1 MGYLVA
7 DLLQLGHQMFL
18 QDNLWQLDLIMVFQ
32 QWRQN
37 QRKQH
42 KVVDNTRSIVL
53 HHVTK
58 QRRGIVAKANR
69 IVDGKRNANIPV
81 DMSDHFYDHGNEYC
95 RYLITD
101 PRSDRQGK
109 KRKPFEKLV

>member
-1 MGYLVA
+1 MQHVQV
-7 DLLQLGHQMFL
+7 LQQVHQTYS
-18 QDNLWQLDLIMVFQ
+18 QEVNLWHQHGTWVTPLK
-32 QWRQN
+32 QN

-42 KVVDNTRSIVL
+42 RVVDNTRSTVL
-53 HHVTK
+53 HQETK

-101 PRSDRQGK
+101 PRSDRKPK
-109 KRKPFEKLV
+109 KDV

>member
-1 MGYLVA
+1 MRPV
-7 DLLQLGHQMFL
+7 
-18 QDNLWQLDLIMVFQ
+18 
-32 QWRQN
+32 
-37 QRKQH
+37 QRKQD
-42 KVVDNTRSIVL
+42 KVEDSIPSIVL
-53 HHVTK
+53 LLVTK
-58 QRRGIVAKANR
+58 QKRGIVAKANR

-109 KRKPFEKLV
+109 KRKPFEKRV

>member
-1 MGYLVA
+1 M
-7 DLLQLGHQMFL
+7 
-18 QDNLWQLDLIMVFQ
+18 
-32 QWRQN
+32 
-37 QRKQH
+37 
-42 KVVDNTRSIVL
+42 
-53 HHVTK
+53 
-58 QRRGIVAKANR
+58 AKANR

-109 KRKPFEKLV
+109 KRKPFEKLVYITIDKELFHSGCL

>member
-1 MGYLVA
+1 MRP
-7 DLLQLGHQMFL
+7 FL
-18 QDNLWQLDLIMVFQ
+18 
-32 QWRQN
+32 
-37 QRKQH
+37 RKQH
-42 KVVDNTRSIVL
+42 KETVRTPNIPLLPEIKRG
-53 HHVTK
+53 K
-58 QRRGIVAKANR
+58 GIVAKANR

-109 KRKPFEKLV
+109 KRKPFENVSK

>member
-1 MGYLVA
+1 MKP
-7 DLLQLGHQMFL
+7 
-18 QDNLWQLDLIMVFQ
+18 
-32 QWRQN
+32 N
-37 QRKQH
+37 QRKQDR
-42 KVVDNTRSIVL
+42 VEDSIVSTL
-53 HHVTK
+53 QLLETK
-58 QRRGIVAKANR
+58 QRRGIVGKANR

-109 KRKPFEKLV
+109 KRKPFEKRV

>member
-1 MGYLVA
+1 MK
-7 DLLQLGHQMFL
+7 
-18 QDNLWQLDLIMVFQ
+18 
-32 QWRQN
+32 RN
-37 QRKQH
+37 QRKPH
-42 KVVDNTRSIVL
+42 KVVVNTRSIVPRL
-53 HHVTK
+53 GTR

-101 PRSDRQGK
+101 PRCDASRRK
-109 KRKPFEKLV
+109 KSQKEV

>member
-1 MGYLVA
+1 M
-7 DLLQLGHQMFL
+7 
-18 QDNLWQLDLIMVFQ
+18 
-32 QWRQN
+32 
-37 QRKQH
+37 
-42 KVVDNTRSIVL
+42 DNTRSIVPRL
-53 HHVTK
+53 GTR

-101 PRSDRQGK
+101 PRSDRQARNVNHSRNEYKYIDEGIL
-109 KRKPFEKLV
+109 RSQWH